1 MSQSEE
7 PEEVPD
13 TDKVG
18 DNDNDDDFT
27 IVTSI
32 KNFCNFNNAKDNSVK
47 SEPSTPMPLKM
58 MKRRSFSLK
67 IPRLS
72 HLDFDTSRILISAY
86 IALFRIQ
93 TDPEQSLSQCLR
105 MFRELQTMSHVT
117 AASLYE
123 TVNVIIERKI
133 ELDQLYLSQNEVDTA
148 IQLVEK
154 RLNDEQGEGVARFYL
169 NRFYMPSTRRPMQRL
184 TQYRRFHHSNWT
196 TIQSLLHHLVQ
207 DTSETEED
215 EANVNGIAHVGGE
228 GRKCSNQENRPSQN
242 AGINL
247 FFSSLDLSKL
257 IKRPLTCSPADALH
271 TMFRAM
277 PSTCCMSYEA
287 LVQTLSLPA
296 KIASAARPPIATTR
310 WERRCSSD

>member
-1 MSQSEE
+1 MDRQSSTMSQSEE

-32 KNFCNFNNAKDNSVK
+32 KNFCNFNKDNSDK
-47 SEPSTPMPLKM
+47 SETPSTPMPLKK

-72 HLDFDTSRILISAY
+72 HLDFDTSRALISAY
-86 IALFRIQ
+86 NALFRVQ

-184 TQYRRFHHSNWT
+184 TQYRSSHH
-196 TIQSLLHHLVQ
+196 
-207 DTSETEED
+207 
-215 EANVNGIAHVGGE
+215 
-228 GRKCSNQENRPSQN
+228 
-242 AGINL
+242 
-247 FFSSLDLSKL
+247 
-257 IKRPLTCSPADALH
+257 
-271 TMFRAM
+271 
-277 PSTCCMSYEA
+277 
-287 LVQTLSLPA
+287 
-296 KIASAARPPIATTR
+296 
-310 WERRCSSD
+310 

>member
-1 MSQSEE
+1 MEAQTKLWQQEATELAQALSLDSAYARDLEPAAKAEAIVMEASRRQSSTMSQSEE

-32 KNFCNFNNAKDNSVK
+32 KNFCNFNNAKDNSDK
-47 SEPSTPMPLKM
+47 SEPSTPMPLKK
-58 MKRRSFSLK
+58 MKRRSFPLK

-133 ELDQLYLSQNEVDTA
+133 ELDQLCLFQNEVDTA

-169 NRFYMPSTRRPMQRL
+169 NKVLYAE
-184 TQYRRFHHSNWT
+184 YK
-196 TIQSLLHHLVQ
+196 
-207 DTSETEED
+207 
-215 EANVNGIAHVGGE
+215 EANAT
-228 GRKCSNQENRPSQN
+228 
-242 AGINL
+242 INPIPTI
-247 FFSSLDLSKL
+247 SSLKL
-257 IKRPLTCSPADALH
+257 DDNP
-271 TMFRAM
+271 
-277 PSTCCMSYEA
+277 
-287 LVQTLSLPA
+287 V
-296 KIASAARPPIATTR
+296 TT
-310 WERRCSSD
+310 SSSGSRHQ